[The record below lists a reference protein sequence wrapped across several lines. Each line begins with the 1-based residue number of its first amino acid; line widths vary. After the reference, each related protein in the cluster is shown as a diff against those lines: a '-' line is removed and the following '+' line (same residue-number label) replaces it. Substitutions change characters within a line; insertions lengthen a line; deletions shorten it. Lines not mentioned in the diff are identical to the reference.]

1 MRRALFTVA
10 LTVCVGLA
18 SAHSR
23 TDPAVS
29 ATDSSTRMTRQF
41 APEAVKVSAK
51 NNEKQVRSLPQNSAD
66 EQSDP
71 GKSGWRTYG
80 TLMATLILMGAIALR
95 RYKSG
100 KP

>member
-1 MRRALFTVA
+1 
-10 LTVCVGLA
+10 
-18 SAHSR
+18 
-23 TDPAVS
+23 
-29 ATDSSTRMTRQF
+29 MTRQF

-51 NNEKQVRSLPQNSAD
+51 NNEKQVRSLPQNSAG

-100 KP
+100 KL